1 MQFGGDQVSTA
12 YPVLNGE
19 IANRGIAKTA
29 IARALD
35 VSYCSFYN
43 KMAGKSPFTFE
54 EACTIQQRFFP
65 DMDLRTLFRRA

>member
-1 MQFGGDQVSTA
+1 MSTA
-12 YPVLNGE
+12 YPVLNSE

-35 VSYCSFYN
+35 VSYHSFYN
-43 KMAGKSPFTFE
+43 KMAGISPFTFD
-54 EACTIQQRFFP
+54 EACAIQQRFFP